1 MEETGKKAF
10 PVQRVIE
17 LYKEE
22 GIELTTQQAEQIL
35 EFSQKLINIVIQ
47 CRLLKA
53 LQPLISHIV
62 FSFGLFIPG
71 KSSSWS

>member
-35 EFSQKLINIVIQ
+35 EFSQKLINIVISQ
-47 CRLLKA
+47 CMTGLAPVESTTGKHHEDC
-53 LQPLISHIV
+53 ISIRQGQH
-62 FSFGLFIPG
+62 
-71 KSSSWS
+71 